1 MLAEKVARTQSSMTA
16 LSNAPQDSLQIHGA
30 TKMMAVRARFL
41 AESSSYVRV
50 QECNKKGVGPLFM
63 DVFGHYEQK
72 TFGSAVD
79 ITTEI

>member
-1 MLAEKVARTQSSMTA
+1 MGQGEGGKNSIFDDA
-16 LSNAPQDSLQIHGA
+16 LSNVRRLLQIHGP
-30 TKMMAVRARFL
+30 TKMMAVCARFL